1 MDSTNLFKLIHTVEA
16 VTNESIVMWN
26 DAFPHNLG
34 ISPILVLGELER
46 GGAQN
51 QMKLAELLG
60 FTGGAMTNIAGKLVK
75 MDLAIRRSNEQDR
88 RQVLLEITEEG
99 VKVLTEAQ
107 ALGQKQHMELFEV
120 LDTDEVAQYLAIN
133 EKILN
138 NLKAKRTSREKE
150 SK

>member
-75 MDLAIRRSNEQDR
+75 MGLAIRRSNEQDR

-99 VKVLTEAQ
+99 IRVLTEAQ

-138 NLKAKRTSREKE
+138 NLKAKRTNREKE

>member
-138 NLKAKRTSREKE
+138 NLKAKRTNREKE